1 MNCDKKLFPLRVKKK
16 RESNFF
22 LFIHKLPNQTKR
34 RKKVLM
40 NESTPKTMFGS
51 DTADHE
57 KKFYR
62 FS

>member
-1 MNCDKKLFPLRVKKK
+1 MKNKNEFASVEDEK
-16 RESNFF
+16 EENFF
-22 LFIHKLPNQTKR
+22 LFIHKLPKQTKR

-40 NESTPKTMFGS
+40 NESTRKTMFGS